1 MQLKRQILIIKL
13 QIILECI
20 EEQKWE
26 DVRCDMQNDSKIFF
40 PSFVNFQL
48 SVTLSTCLYHQSFLC
63 PLERRTS

>member
-26 DVRCDMQNDSKIFF
+26 DVRCDMQNDSQLFLPQFGKF
-40 PSFVNFQL
+40 PA
-48 SVTLSTCLYHQSFLC
+48 
-63 PLERRTS
+63 